1 MSAKDNKKGKK
12 RIKTIKLALVFAVV
26 FYLGYTFISQQ
37 VQINALN
44 KDISELD
51 TKISEEENRNLEL
64 VKKKKEIDTPEYI
77 EKIAREELGLVAP
90 DEIVFME
97 APKNN

>member
-1 MSAKDNKKGKK
+1 MSAKDNKKVKN
-12 RIKTIKLALVFAVV
+12 RIKTIKLTLVFSVV

-44 KDISELD
+44 KDIAELEFQ
-51 TKISEEENRNLEL
+51 ISEEEARKVELEQ
-64 VKKKKEIDTPEYI
+64 KKKEIDTPEYI
-77 EKIAREELGLVAP
+77 EKIAREELDLVAP

>member
-1 MSAKDNKKGKK
+1 MSAKDKKKVKK
-12 RIKTIKLALVFAVV
+12 RIKSLKLALIFAIVV
-26 FYLGYTFISQQ
+26 YLGYNFISQQ

-44 KDISELD
+44 NDISELD
-51 TKISEEENRNLEL
+51 AQILEEESRKKELE
-64 VKKKKEIDTPEYI
+64 KKKKEIDTPEYI
-77 EKIAREELGLVAP
+77 EKIAREELDLVAP